1 MTAPRSFVGGE
12 MTLLLDLID
21 EAYEKAAWHGPNLR
35 GALRGVRAKDAAWRP
50 SAGRHNI
57 WELALHA
64 AYWKYAVG
72 RRLTGGG
79 KGQFAAEGSNWFV
92 RPESPGPDEKAWR
105 ADVALLAR
113 EHRRLREAVRTF
125 PPERLHERSAGS
137 KHTNVRMMYG
147 IAAHDLYHTGQ
158 IQMLKRLRVG
168 GGRG

>member
-1 MTAPRSFVGGE
+1 MSSAGE
-12 MTLLLDLID
+12 KVLLLALID
-21 EAYEKAAWHGPNLR
+21 EGYEKAAWHGPNLR

-64 AYWKYAVG
+64 AYWKYAVW

-92 RPESPGPDEKAWR
+92 RPENGRPDEKAWR
-105 ADVALLAR
+105 ADLALLAR

-125 PPERLHERSAGS
+125 PPAQLHARSAGS

-158 IQMLKRLRVG
+158 IQMLKRLRL
-168 GGRG
+168 RGAG